1 MVLIKSMN
9 VDPDVLKKTRCDDGY
24 ACLSGKAACNVEL
37 FVDRE
42 LELLRCKD
50 ERVCA
55 FKRNYNG
62 QFICTCPVNRASYG
76 FS

>member
-1 MVLIKSMN
+1 MALIKSMH
-9 VDPDVLKKTRCDDGY
+9 VDPDILKATHCDRNY
-24 ACLSGKAACNVEL
+24 ACLSGKSACKVEP

-50 ERVCA
+50 ERTCA

-62 QFICTCPVNRASYG
+62 QFICTCPVNKASFGY
-76 FS
+76 S